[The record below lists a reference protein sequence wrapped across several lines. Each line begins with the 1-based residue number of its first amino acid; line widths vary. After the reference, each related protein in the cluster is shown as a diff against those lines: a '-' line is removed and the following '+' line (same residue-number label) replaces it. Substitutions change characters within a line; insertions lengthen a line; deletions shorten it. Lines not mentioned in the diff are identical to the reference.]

1 MAYSLSPWLKPRF
14 FITGTNRPL
23 AGGLMYTYKAGTT
36 DPAKTYSDDSGT
48 ENTNPIQLNSD
59 GECDLFLD
67 DAVSYRIILKNS
79 AGVTQFD
86 KDRIAS
92 LGSTQVQSF
101 NSIAALRLRS
111 GTTIANA
118 AKTLGYYSAGDGGGN
133 TFYWDSTSTATDNA
147 GTVIKPT
154 AVSGAGRWL
163 AVNPTF
169 VTFAQFGGKK
179 NDISAASAN
188 FTALK
193 TACQALGGITAATGT
208 KGTLYIQQGTYT
220 IANDEIRTTGGFKIV
235 GDGAGV
241 SVLSLTDTEH
251 KDFFNFKGGSDV
263 VLENFS
269 IVGEYNDE
277 ALPAYAL
284 TPNTTCVDFRN
295 CDNNFMR
302 NVSFTRIWGRGINLT
317 SSKNTHLS
325 DFDIEAIYN
334 GFQINDDSSDLTKD
348 VYISNGTF
356 RGFAVAGFDAESDDS
371 TYVLENV
378 YIDNVT
384 CVGHVSQIAAQGIS
398 FTKST
403 TINASDFE
411 KHKNIHVTN
420 CRISD
425 CFQASAI
432 RGARGVYFDNIQTN
446 NCTRG
451 FSFGEQNAVH
461 DVFISDITING
472 KGGGASLG
480 ILIYAGLAATPS
492 TNSNN
497 VNIENVVMRGVC
509 ASTAALLIN
518 AETFSVKN
526 VKIFG
531 DSTASSIAIETQS
544 SASRFTV
551 SDCFVSGFAATAYK
565 IGGTSTAKARI
576 YSNTA
581 QGTGGTP
588 TSKGIDIQSTSTAIH
603 VFDND
608 VITNIT
614 TPITIL
620 NGYRHDNVGYDVF
633 FGSMT
638 YDAPSIPAG
647 QMVTQLVTCTGS
659 AAGDYA
665 SGSFTNISTG
675 IQITYEAGSNAVL
688 CTISNSNTVAVDMGS
703 GTLRVKTIKK

>member
-14 FITGTNRPL
+14 FITGTNKPL

-36 DPAKTYSDDSGT
+36 ENATTYSDDAGT
-48 ENTNPIQLNSD
+48 PNTNPIVLNSD
-59 GECDLFLD
+59 GQCDLFLD

-92 LGSTQVQSF
+92 IGSTQVQSF

-118 AKTLGYYSAGDGGGN
+118 AKTLGYYAAGDGGAN
-133 TFYWDSTSTATDNA
+133 AFYWDGTSVATDNG
-147 GTVIKPT
+147 GTIIKPT
-154 AVSGAGRWL
+154 SVSGAGRWL
-163 AVNPTF
+163 AVDPTYI
-169 VTFAQFGGKK
+169 TFAQFGGKS
-179 NDISAASAN
+179 DDVGAAVAN

-193 TACQALGGITAATGT
+193 AACQALGGITAATGT
-208 KGTLYIQQGTYT
+208 KGTLYIQQGNYT

-235 GDGAGV
+235 GDGADV
-241 SVLSLTDTEH
+241 SVLSLTNTFAN
-251 KDFFNFKGGSDV
+251 DFFNFKDGGNV

-284 TPNTTCVDFRN
+284 TPSTTCVDFRN
-295 CDNNFMR
+295 SKNNFMNR
-302 NVSFTRIWGRGINLT
+302 VKFTRIWGRGVNLT
-317 SSKNTHLS
+317 SSQNTHLS
-325 DFDIEAIYN
+325 HFDIEAIYN
-334 GFQINDDSSDLTKD
+334 GFQINDDSEPLSKD
-348 VYISNGTF
+348 VYISNGIF

-384 CVGHVSQIAAQGIS
+384 CVGHASQIAAQGIS

-403 TINASDFE
+403 TTNASDFE
-411 KHKNIHVTN
+411 KHKNIHVSN

-425 CFQASAI
+425 CFQASAV
-432 RGARGVYFDNIQTN
+432 RGARGVYFNNIQTN

-451 FSFGEQNAVH
+451 FDFGNSNAVH
-461 DVFISDITING
+461 DVFIKDIVING
-472 KGGGASLG
+472 KSGGSSQG
-480 ILIYAGLAATPS
+480 IIIYQGFVATPS
-492 TNSNN
+492 SNSNN
-497 VNIENVVMRGVC
+497 INIENVVMRGVC
-509 ASTAALLIN
+509 AATAALLIN
-518 AETFSVKN
+518 AETFNIKN
-526 VKIFG
+526 VKIYG
-531 DSTASSIAIETQS
+531 DGTASSVAIETQS
-544 SASRFTV
+544 SADKFTISDCYV
-551 SDCFVSGFAATAYK
+551 SDFVGTGLK
-565 IGGTSTAKARI
+565 INGTSTAKARI
-576 YSNTA
+576 YSNTIE
-581 QGTGGTP
+581 GNGST
-588 TSKGIDIQSTSTAIH
+588 TSKGIDIRSTSTAIH

-608 VITNIT
+608 VISGVT

-647 QMVTQLVTCTGS
+647 QMVTQLVACTGS
-659 AAGDYA
+659 VAGDYA
-665 SGSFTNISTG
+665 SGSFTNLATG
-675 IQITYEAGSNAVL
+675 IQITYDAGSNYVL

-703 GTLRVKTIKK
+703 GTLRVKIVKK

>member
-36 DPAKTYSDDSGT
+36 DPATTYSDDAGT
-48 ENTNPIQLNSD
+48 TNTNPIQLDSD
-59 GECDLFLD
+59 GQCDLFLD

-92 LGSTQVQSF
+92 IGSTQVQSF

-118 AKTLGYYSAGDGGGN
+118 AKTLGYYAAGDGGGN
-133 TFYWDSTSTATDNA
+133 SFYWDGTSTATDNG

-163 AVNPTF
+163 AVNPYF

-179 NDISAASAN
+179 NDISAAAAN

-193 TACQALGGITAATGT
+193 TACQALGGILAATGT

-220 IANDEIRTTGGFKIV
+220 IANDEIRTTGGFRII
-235 GDGAGV
+235 GDGADV
-241 SVLSLTDTEH
+241 SVLSLTNTFAN
-251 KDFFNFKGGSDV
+251 DFFNFKNGGNV
-263 VLENFS
+263 VLEDFA
-269 IVGEYNDE
+269 IIGEYNDE

-284 TPNTTCVDFRN
+284 TPDHTLVDFRN
-295 CDNNFMR
+295 SNNNFMNR
-302 NVSFTRIWGRGINLT
+302 VKFTRIWGRGVNLT
-317 SSKNTHLS
+317 SSQNTHLS
-325 DFDIEAIYN
+325 HFDIEAIYN
-334 GFQINDDSSDLTKD
+334 GFQINDDSEPLTKD

-371 TYVLENV
+371 DFVLENV

-384 CVGHVSQIAAQGIS
+384 CTGHTSQVSAQGIS

-403 TINASDFE
+403 STNASDFE

-425 CFQASAI
+425 CFQASAV
-432 RGARGVYFDNIQTN
+432 RGARGVYYTNIQTN

-451 FSFGEQNAVH
+451 FDFGNSNAVH
-461 DVFISDITING
+461 DVFLKDIVING
-472 KGGGASLG
+472 KGGGISQG
-480 ILIYAGLAATPS
+480 IIIHQGFVATPS
-492 TNSNN
+492 SNSNN
-497 VNIENVVMRGVC
+497 INIENVVMRGVC
-509 ASTAALLIN
+509 ATTAALLIN
-518 AETFSVKN
+518 AEAFNIKN

-531 DSTASSIAIETQS
+531 DGTASSVAIETHS
-544 SASRFTV
+544 SADKFTISDCYV
-551 SDCFVSGFAATAYK
+551 SDFVGTGLK
-565 IGGTSTAKARI
+565 INGTSTAKARI
-576 YSNTA
+576 YSNTVE
-581 QGTGGTP
+581 GNGST
-588 TSKGIDIQSTSTAIH
+588 TSNGIYIQSTSTAIH

-608 VITNIT
+608 VITNVT

-620 NGYRHDNVGYDVF
+620 NGYRHDNIRYDVF

-638 YDAPSIPAG
+638 YDAPLIPAG
-647 QMVTQLVTCTGS
+647 QMVTQLVTCTG
-659 AAGDYA
+659 AVAGDYA
-665 SGSFTNISTG
+665 SGSFTNLSTG
-675 IQITYEAGSNAVL
+675 IQITYEAASNSVL